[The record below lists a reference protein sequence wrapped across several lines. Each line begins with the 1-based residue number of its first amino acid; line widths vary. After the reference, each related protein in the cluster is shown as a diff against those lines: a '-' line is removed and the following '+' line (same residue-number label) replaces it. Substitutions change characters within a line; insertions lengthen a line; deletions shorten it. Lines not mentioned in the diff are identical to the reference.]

1 MTSPVNVVRKMNLKI
16 YISIIL
22 ALVTSALPAQ
32 KVTFKG
38 RVTDENRN
46 PIEIAN
52 IKVVGESV
60 GTVADLNG
68 NYQLTCESRDSLV
81 LSFSMLGYQTRK
93 RSFRNPVDTIVLNV
107 VLPSIDM
114 TLQAVEVVDK
124 ERQMGST
131 QKIGMPGKLRLNPSS
146 SGGSIEDIIKS
157 QAGVSSHNELSSQ
170 YNVRGGN
177 FDENSVYVNSIEV
190 YRPLLIRAGQQEGLS
205 FVNPDMVGA
214 IAFSTGGFEAKY
226 GDKMSSVLDITYR
239 KPREFESTASAGLL
253 GASLYAGWGNSNVS
267 FSNSVRYKSNRYLLG
282 TLDTKGE
289 YEPEFIDYQ
298 AFFDWR
304 ITGKLN
310 LSVIA
315 NVARNEYMF
324 TPSDRTTSFG
334 TLENVKEFKV
344 YFGGWESD
352 LFNTL
357 FGAVSLNYAPNEYNM
372 FTLQTSAFS
381 TREEETYDIIGEYW
395 LDDINSDRTM
405 AVGGY
410 MEHARN
416 YLDADV
422 RTVSL
427 SGKHYLASNDMRW
440 GVEYKREVFSDNMR
454 EWELRDSAGYNIPN
468 SSSVLRPVYSL
479 LSRSSCSTDKF
490 SAYIQ
495 NTYKFSCSLGLVSL
509 TAGVRL
515 SHWSWNN
522 ELLFSPRLSVGLVP
536 EFNKDLT
543 LRLAAGVYY
552 QTPFYKEMRDTVT
565 AGGITTVRLNENI
578 KSQRSIHF
586 VAGCDYRFE
595 MLGRPFK
602 FTAEAYYKK
611 LDNLIPY
618 NVDNVRIV
626 YYGENCAKGYATGL
640 DLKLFGEFVPG
651 TDSWITFSI
660 LDTKERI
667 NGGDWLPRPTNSRF
681 NASLYFTDFFPGTDR
696 WKMSLQAAYADGLP
710 FGPPHTGREKQ
721 RFNAPAYKRVDIGM
735 SYRLLNNEDDIYRT
749 GIYRYMR
756 NVWLGI
762 DAFNLLD
769 INNVNSYY
777 WVSDVDNNNYAV
789 PNYLTGRRLNF
800 RLLIEL

>member
-1 MTSPVNVVRKMNLKI
+1 MTSPVNVARKMNLKI

-107 VLPSIDM
+107 VLPSLDM

-131 QKIGMPGKLRLNPSS
+131 QKIDMPGKLRLNPSS
-146 SGGSIEDIIKS
+146 SGGGIEDIIKS

-177 FDENSVYVNSIEV
+177 FDENSVYVNGIEV

-479 LSRSSCSTDKF
+479 LSRSSCRTDKF

-509 TAGVRL
+509 TAGARL

-522 ELLFSPRLSVGLVP
+522 ELLFSPRVSVGLVP